1 MQSEASNPWVVSWES
16 GKVGGEFTL
25 APTIADGLSGAIPQS
40 MLSLA
45 KQRVTGIIE
54 VTEREIAAAIA
65 FMHREHHQQVE
76 GAGAV
81 GVAALLAGKA
91 PINGRKTG
99 IIISGGN
106 IDEEKL
112 LSILEEYD

>member
-1 MQSEASNPWVVSWES
+1 MTD
-16 GKVGGEFTL
+16 GEEKKSSLLLDSFKEVL
-25 APTIADGLSGAIPQS
+25 GRFSYRPENRQYIIFRA
-40 MLSLA
+40 MLL
-45 KQRVTGIIE
+45 
-54 VTEREIAAAIA
+54 
-65 FMHREHHQQVE
+65 
-76 GAGAV
+76 

>member
-1 MQSEASNPWVVSWES
+1 MHPPPELHRHPERRHPVLPPGRHPFHPRHAPRP
-16 GKVGGEFTL
+16 TL
-25 APTIADGLSGAIPQS
+25 L
-40 MLSLA
+40 
-45 KQRVTGIIE
+45 
-54 VTEREIAAAIA
+54 
-65 FMHREHHQQVE
+65 HREHHQQVE